1 MSEDLTPL
9 KISPNVLADIYRE
22 ARSAFPYECCGW
34 LSGPKDGGEVT
45 VVRACENAQA
55 LGTHPT
61 EAQRGAETAYV
72 ITGKDLLSLN
82 HTLESD
88 TRIQVFDL
96 EGQFLRE
103 WGSEG
108 EGDGEFFGPSGIAL
122 DGEGNVYVADSENY
136 PAKVI
141 FHSHP
146 NGRAY
151 LSPTDREVATSPWGD
166 GPAYPVQQLVVGI
179 DGDRVVEAA
188 LFAWSDDEGGFV
200 QIDRFDGADV

>member
-1 MSEDLTPL
+1 MSDELTPL
-9 KISPNVLADIYRE
+9 KISSSILADIYRE

-34 LSGPKDGGEVT
+34 LSGPKDGGEIT
-45 VVRACENAQA
+45 LVRACENAQA

-72 ITGKDLLSLN
+72 ITGDDLLSLN

-88 TRIQVFDL
+88 T
-96 EGQFLRE
+96 
-103 WGSEG
+103 
-108 EGDGEFFGPSGIAL
+108 
-122 DGEGNVYVADSENY
+122 

-151 LSPTDREVATSPWGD
+151 LSTTDREVATSPWGD